1 MPPQLALLP
10 SDRRIGDKLIDKTNE
25 WRNIFLLS
33 HEIFLNFL
41 NLNHD
46 FLGKYEVVKFKKKK
60 PQSTNEKTCNLN
72 GFSDL
77 ICGITFSYHIK

>member
-46 FLGKYEVVKFKKKK
+46 FLGKYEVVKFFKKKTPK
-60 PQSTNEKTCNLN
+60 YKWENMQLKWFFRFNLRYN
-72 GFSDL
+72 L
-77 ICGITFSYHIK
+77 